1 MNLVKSGVLDD
12 FDLNIENINEI
23 NAKKYYICIY

>member
-12 FDLNIENINEI
+12 FDLNIENINKI
-23 NAKKYYICIY
+23 NAKKYYTCIY